1 MAQDQSEKIDDYC
14 NDMYGHTNWGYLDT
28 YSKEELDAKDHDIE
42 DNIVYWHEEVEDD
55 EECEEQNWRGFSNRN
70 AFYGLD
76 GVFCMLITHKFFLY
90 ILCVTG

>member
-55 EECEEQNWRGFSNRN
+55 EECEEQKLYDPEYITQGQ
-70 AFYGLD
+70 LD
-76 GVFCMLITHKFFLY
+76 KLNKQN
-90 ILCVTG
+90 

>member
-42 DNIVYWHEEVEDD
+42 DNIVYWHKEAEPDVPEGWSYCDGCEDSFPD
-55 EECEEQNWRGFSNRN
+55 EEDCNCEQ
-70 AFYGLD
+70 
-76 GVFCMLITHKFFLY
+76 
-90 ILCVTG
+90 